1 MKKLF
6 YLLSL
11 LLATVLANAAELNV
25 YASGLKIMGMT
36 DDRQLSISY
45 FLNAPADEVTFLLL
59 DGATPNVKSPI
70 LSLPLSGKAVGENFA
85 VINLSA
91 YEGVH
96 YTWAIKAKSNTAN
109 TALVTKVVDCDT
121 DKRFAFYSAQGL
133 AVDNCPNSP
142 YFGRIYV
149 TESRR
154 GQSVKGRNTN
164 EGVYIFGADLSDIT
178 GQGDAPYAGGRTW
191 NESLGEEIN
200 SPSRLTVDEDGWVY
214 ICDNSSMDTKNSGVW
229 RMNPATPSADFKD
242 VLGNE
247 TNYGKNKNLYKRIN
261 SAVVVGT
268 TTSEKYLVAMDNRGL
283 NSGTESRL
291 VRFRLN
297 ADGVSDET
305 SESEQMLDLA
315 QVVYSATNTIVRGAY
330 DDYWIFPHRNSSNDA
345 TLAGI
350 IHVNKN
356 GDSWTRDLNIGL
368 NYNRRG
374 SGAVSV
380 DGKYLAF
387 NGVDNGNCIRILEVT
402 YDENK
407 KPTLDFAN
415 KVWARITD
423 TGERVDGIAFDVA
436 GNFYFVSADD
446 SKSGFYA
453 FALKKDVNEHTT
465 IAPKSQQIRLSAPR
479 ILAYNLRA
487 ELNDGIYQFSFD
499 ANSLPTTAKLLFYA
513 ESSRQTQIYEHP
525 VDSPKKGVNKVNIPM
540 NTIVTAVGTSELY
553 WSVYIEGKAITAF
566 GEVFQHSMRLARGH
580 AAIDNS
586 PASDYFGR
594 IYIANRISND
604 QGEIYVLNHN
614 YSTILAHNYSK
625 ILANGNGLCFAS
637 AARPAVDAEGYI
649 YWADFGD
656 SSHGGVYVTDPS
668 DLPSNLTKST
678 SFFQGNCAPNGLWTN
693 GDVALGSSS
702 CGVHVYGNGAN
713 TKLFMMNEDTDGTLP
728 AHGYCVYNIGQNDGT
743 IKRSWGEAPSQT
755 VAVTGND
762 GTNFA
767 IVGTSHGA
775 FLCQNRTFRNNT
787 YNALSLQFYDNAGV
801 QKFSSKDNANINGS
815 LGGGLA
821 VSADEKQL
829 AMVNGFG
836 DIILFD
842 IDWNGDEPTL
852 KLNTTYP
859 TNYAAISTIHFDY
872 AGNLVVMAGMGYAA
886 HGITNDH
893 RLVVFA
899 QPTNDNRIIVPAPTS
914 QTISPMLYLDD
925 KVDNSELLKNQNVKN
940 KPLNVRITRSL
951 TGGMYNTLCL
961 PFTLSSLEGTCLEGA
976 KAYEYDHYEEFGGD
990 IMLHFNLTS
999 TLDAGV
1005 PYLVEPQEDIAS
1017 PMDFMDVQ
1025 VTVAEG
1031 KSVSSNDIAF
1041 SGILSPKELT
1051 ANDKSILFLVSDNK
1065 LAWANTTA
1073 EMYGMRGYFAVP
1085 EGKYNKLSTRAYI
1098 NTKESAA
1105 TGLQT
1110 PITDKV
1116 TTKFIHNGVL
1126 YILRDGEIYTIM
1138 GIKVQ

>member
-59 DGATPNVKSPI
+59 DGETPNAESPV
-70 LSLPLSGKAVGENFA
+70 LSLPLSGKSVGENFA

-109 TALVTKVVDCDT
+109 TAPVTKVVDCDT

-149 TESRR
+149 TESRS

-178 GQGDAPYAGGRTW
+178 GQGDAPYAGGRIW
-191 NESLGEEIN
+191 NESSGQEIN
-200 SPSRLTVDEDGWVY
+200 SPSRITVDEDGWVY
-214 ICDNSSMDTKNSGVW
+214 ICDNSSMETQNSGVW
-229 RMNPATPSADFKD
+229 RMNPATPSAVFKD
-242 VLGNE
+242 VLGNDA
-247 TNYGKNKNLYKRIN
+247 NYGKNGKAAKNLYKRIN
-261 SAVVVGT
+261 SVVVEGT
-268 TTSEKYLVAMDNRGL
+268 TTSEKYLVAMDNPAL
-283 NSGTESRL
+283 DSGEESRL

-305 SESEQMLDLA
+305 SKSEQMLDLA
-315 QVVYSATNTIVRGAY
+315 QVVYNATNTIVRGAY
-330 DDYWIFPHRNSSNDA
+330 DDYWIFPYRNSSG
-345 TLAGI
+345 THAGI
-350 IHVNKN
+350 IHVKKD
-356 GDSWTRDLNIGL
+356 GGGWTRDLNIGL

-387 NGVDNGNCIRILEVT
+387 NGVDNGNCIRILEVA

-407 KPTLDFAN
+407 TPILDFAN

-453 FALKKDVNEHTT
+453 YALKKDVNEHTT
-465 IAPKSQQIRLSAPR
+465 IAPQSQQIRLTEPR

-487 ELNDGIYQFSFD
+487 DLKDGVYQFSFD
-499 ANSLPTTAKLLFYA
+499 ANSQPTTAKLLFYA
-513 ESSRQTQIYEHP
+513 ESSRETLKYEKI
-525 VDSPKKGVNKVNIPM
+525 VENPKKGVNVVTIPM
-540 NTIVTAVGTSELY
+540 NEIVKAIGTSDLY
-553 WSVYIEGKAITAF
+553 WSVQLAAEPINIF

-594 IYIANRISND
+594 IYIANRIGNN

-614 YSTILAHNYSK
+614 YSTILA
-625 ILANGNGLCFAS
+625 NGLCEPNFFAS

-668 DLPSNLTKST
+668 DLNKST
-678 SFFQGNCAPNGLWTN
+678 PFFNGEVALN
-693 GDVALGSSS
+693 GVWRNGSVALGSSS

-713 TKLFMMNEDTDGTLP
+713 TKLFMMNEDQVGTLP

-755 VAVTGND
+755 VDVTGNE

-787 YNALSLQFYDNAGV
+787 YNALSLQFYDNAGDR
-801 QKFSSKDNANINGS
+801 KFSSEGNANINGS
-815 LGGGLA
+815 FGGGLA

-836 DIILFD
+836 DILFLIL
-842 IDWNGDEPTL
+842 IG
-852 KLNTTYP
+852 
-859 TNYAAISTIHFDY
+859 
-872 AGNLVVMAGMGYAA
+872 MA
-886 HGITNDH
+886 
-893 RLVVFA
+893 
-899 QPTNDNRIIVPAPTS
+899 
-914 QTISPMLYLDD
+914 
-925 KVDNSELLKNQNVKN
+925 
-940 KPLNVRITRSL
+940 
-951 TGGMYNTLCL
+951 
-961 PFTLSSLEGTCLEGA
+961 TCL
-976 KAYEYDHYEEFGGD
+976 
-990 IMLHFNLTS
+990 L
-999 TLDAGV
+999 
-1005 PYLVEPQEDIAS
+1005 
-1017 PMDFMDVQ
+1017 
-1025 VTVAEG
+1025 
-1031 KSVSSNDIAF
+1031 
-1041 SGILSPKELT
+1041 
-1051 ANDKSILFLVSDNK
+1051 
-1065 LAWANTTA
+1065 
-1073 EMYGMRGYFAVP
+1073 
-1085 EGKYNKLSTRAYI
+1085 
-1098 NTKESAA
+1098 
-1105 TGLQT
+1105 
-1110 PITDKV
+1110 
-1116 TTKFIHNGVL
+1116 
-1126 YILRDGEIYTIM
+1126 
-1138 GIKVQ
+1138 

>member
-59 DGATPNVKSPI
+59 DGETPNAERPV
-70 LSLPLSGKAVGENFA
+70 LSLPLSGKSVGENFA

-109 TALVTKVVDCDT
+109 TAPVTKVVDCDT

-149 TESRR
+149 TESRS

-178 GQGDAPYAGGRTW
+178 GQGDAPYAGGRIW
-191 NESLGEEIN
+191 NESSGEEIN

-214 ICDNSSMDTKNSGVW
+214 VCDNSSMDTKNSGVW
-229 RMNPATPSADFKD
+229 RMNPATPSAVFKD
-242 VLGNE
+242 VLGNDA
-247 TNYGKNKNLYKRIN
+247 NYGKNGKVAKNLYKRIN
-261 SAVVVGT
+261 SAVVEGT
-268 TTSEKYLVAMDNRGL
+268 TTSEKYLVAMDNPGSD
-283 NSGTESRL
+283 SGEESRL

-305 SESEQMLDLA
+305 SEQMLDLK

-330 DDYWIFPHRNSSNDA
+330 DDYWIFPYRNSSG
-345 TLAGI
+345 THAGI
-350 IHVNKN
+350 IHVKKD
-356 GDSWTRDLNIGL
+356 GGGWTRDLNIGL

-387 NGVDNGNCIRILEVT
+387 NGVDNGNCIRILEVA

-407 KPTLDFAN
+407 TPILDFAN

-465 IAPKSQQIRLSAPR
+465 IAPNSQQIRLTEPR

-487 ELNDGIYQFSFD
+487 DLKDGVYQFSFD
-499 ANSLPTTAKLLFYA
+499 ANSQPTTAKLLFYA
-513 ESSRQTQIYEHP
+513 ESSRETLKYEKI
-525 VDSPKKGVNKVNIPM
+525 VENPKKGVNVVSVPM
-540 NTIVTAVGTSELY
+540 NEIVKAIGTSDLY
-553 WSVYIEGKAITAF
+553 WSVQLAAEPINIF

-594 IYIANRISND
+594 IYIANRIGNN

-614 YSTILAHNYSK
+614 YSTILA
-625 ILANGNGLCFAS
+625 NGLCEPNFFAS

-668 DLPSNLTKST
+668 NLTKTS
-678 SFFQGNCAPNGLWTN
+678 SFFNGTVENN
-693 GDVALGSSS
+693 GVWKNGSVALGSSS
-702 CGVHVYGNGAN
+702 CGVHVYSNGAN
-713 TKLFMMNEDTDGTLP
+713 TKLFMMNEDKVGTLP

-755 VAVTGND
+755 VTVTGNE

-801 QKFSSKDNANINGS
+801 RQFSSEGNANINGS
-815 LGGGLA
+815 FGGGLA

-836 DIILFD
+836 DILLFN
-842 IDWNGDEPTL
+842 INWNGDVPTL
-852 KLNTTYP
+852 ELNTTYP

-925 KVDNSELLKNQNVKN
+925 KVDNSELLENENVKN

-976 KAYEYDHYEEFGGD
+976 KAYAYDHSEEFGGD

-999 TLDAGV
+999 ILNAGV

-1017 PMDFMDVQ
+1017 PMDFMDVR

-1031 KSVSSNDIAF
+1031 ASVSSNDIAF
-1041 SGILSPKELT
+1041 TGILSPLKLT
-1051 ANDKSILFLVSDNK
+1051 ANDKSILFLVSDNR

-1098 NTKESAA
+1098 NTKESAT

-1110 PITDKV
+1110 PIIEKV

-1126 YILRDGEIYTIM
+1126 YILRDGAIYTIM
-1138 GIKVQ
+1138 GTKMQ